1 MKFKRVIAILLCV
14 AMTLSLVACGTTGG
28 KKPDNS
34 NKASYTVTFD
44 VGEEARAAGIQ
55 NPDSVTVKAG
65 EKITLPSPVWADHQI
80 VHWMNGTAVFTSSTS
95 VNSDITLV
103 AEWITIT
110 QYDRDINDGKKD
122 WVQSGHLYIHYK
134 RGNHV
139 ATEEGTENKK
149 AKAPDYSGDNASNDN
164 YLIESTSYKDWGV
177 WVWPKNGE
185 GKLFNGRHIDE
196 SGVVYDILL
205 NNDYQNG
212 GWDGTNK
219 KSLTMVIN
227 YKDSTEIG
235 FQICETPTRTQGS
248 GFWVNDGGNVYIQL
262 DDCKRDNGSYHWY
275 VSENEV
281 NKGTAYYTAEDVPNP
296 YADDTTK
303 NKYVSKGGINSN
315 GNLAYAKWTKGAAGW
330 EDDAVGYQ
338 IFIASFCDSND
349 DGIGDIP
356 GIISQLDYLDKLNVD
371 VLWLTPFQNST
382 GYHGYD
388 ISDYYSVDSKFGTL
402 ADYRKLVYEAHK
414 RGMKVVMDFVL
425 NHTSTSNVWFQKSSN
440 LVKETDPKTGKTIDY
455 RNFYNWISEADFKN
469 SSKVPAHAK
478 SKDDGGTGDDS
489 QWFRDKNGYYY
500 YSSFSSTQPE
510 LNFDY
515 QPVRDAII
523 DVALYW
529 MGFGLDGFRLDAVKH
544 IYMANEVRGYGK
556 TIGKLVEDSNAP
568 QYGVDE
574 KRNLHFYNEFN
585 ARLKAVYPNA
595 YVVGENLTGDPAQ
608 LAPYYAGIDSQFNF
622 NLYYDTS
629 RAVAQSTLQIQ
640 QGGQNVNMS
649 YFSTAANARTKCD
662 NLFRQQNSNYIDGQF
677 TSNHDLPRAR
687 DRMNITGSSA
697 KLDDTYGTFYTDNTT
712 YELKSGG
719 KVTCKSV
726 AGKNLDTDAVNKTD
740 VLLRMY
746 YAFQLTFPGISWI
759 YYGDELGMSG
769 LMQYTVAA
777 NSTSSTASQPHE
789 DVIYRQPMKWFDNDS
804 TKGKNASFEI
814 GYNGMVCELQG
825 LNAEA
830 SFKGV
835 EGQTGDD
842 NSLLEWTRKL
852 TKIRRD
858 YKLGYKATM
867 SAATNNNG
875 ILSYTVKGGNNKT
888 ITVTVYAG
896 ASSIPNPSGALARCE
911 GTIKGSNGKYG
922 VVITG

>member
-1 MKFKRVIAILLCV
+1 M
-14 AMTLSLVACGTTGG
+14 MLSLVACGIHTTDKPNNGG
-28 KKPDNS
+28 
-34 NKASYTVTFD
+34 NKSSYIVTFD
-44 VGEEARAAGIQ
+44 VGEEAKSAGVQ
-55 NPDSVTVKAG
+55 NPASVTVNAG
-65 EKITLPSPVWADHQI
+65 ETVTLPSPEWADHQV
-80 VHWMNGTAVFTSSTS
+80 VHWMNGATIFVSTTA
-95 VNSDITLV
+95 VNSDLTLV
-103 AEWITIT
+103 AEWAKVT
-110 QYDRDINDGKKD
+110 QYDKDIDGGQKS
-122 WVQSGHLYIHYK
+122 WVQPGHLYIHYK

-164 YLIESTSYKDWGV
+164 YLIESAAYKDWGI

-196 SGVVYDILL
+196 TGVVYDILL
-205 NNDYQNG
+205 DNDYQNG
-212 GWDGTNK
+212 GWDGTNR
-219 KSLTMVIN
+219 KSLAMVIN
-227 YKDSTEIG
+227 YKDSDEVG

-248 GFWVNDGGNVYIQL
+248 GFWVNDGGNVYL
-262 DDCKRDNGSYHWY
+262 TLKDCKRDNGSYHWY

-281 NKGTAYYTAEDVPNP
+281 NKGTAYYTGVEVPNP
-296 YADDTTK
+296 YKDDNAQK
-303 NKYVSKGGINSN
+303 NKYVSKGGINSA
-315 GNLAYAKWTKGAAGW
+315 GNLAYSKWTSGAKGW
-330 EDDAVGYQ
+330 EGDAVGYQ
-338 IFIASFCDSND
+338 IFIASFCDS
-349 DGIGDIP
+349 DGDGMGDIP
-356 GIISQLDYLDKLNVD
+356 GIISKLDYLDKLNVD

-414 RGMKVVMDFVL
+414 RGMKVVMDYVL

-469 SSKVPAHAK
+469 ASKVPAHAK
-478 SKDDGGTGDDS
+478 SKEDGGTGDDS
-489 QWFRDKNGYYY
+489 QWFRDKNGYYF

-556 TIGKLVEDSNAP
+556 SVGKLVEDSNAP

-585 ARLKAVYPNA
+585 ARIKAVYPNA
-595 YVVGENLTGDPAQ
+595 YIVGENLTGDPAQ

-622 NLYYDTS
+622 NLYYDTA
-629 RAVAQSTLQIQ
+629 RAVAQSTGQLR
-640 QGGQNVNMS
+640 QGGSQ
-649 YFSTAANARTKCD
+649 TANSWLGGALTARTKCD
-662 NLFRQQNSNYIDGQF
+662 TLFKAQNANYIDGQF

-687 DRMNITGSSA
+687 DRMNITGSNA
-697 KLDDTYGTFYTDNTT
+697 KLDDTYGAFYNDTTT
-712 YELKSGG
+712 YTAKDKKTYTCKNVNG
-719 KVTCKSV
+719 KV
-726 AGKNLDTDAVNKTD
+726 LDSKTVHKTD

-777 NSTSSTASQPHE
+777 GSTSSTASQPHE

-804 TKGKNASFEI
+804 ANGKNASFEI
-814 GYNGMVCELQG
+814 GYNGMICELQG

-835 EGQTGDD
+835 EGQTGKD
-842 NSLLEWTRKL
+842 SLLEWTRTL
-852 TKIRRD
+852 TKIRRE
-858 YKLGYKATM
+858 YGLSYKATV
-867 SAATNNNG
+867 SEAGGSNKVTYKVNG
-875 ILSYTVKGGNNKT
+875 TKGAIK
-888 ITVTVYAG
+888 VTVCAG
-896 ASSIPNPSGALARCE
+896 TDVPASNKALARYE
-911 GTIKGSNGKYG
+911 NTIDGSSGKFG
-922 VVITG
+922 VLIEKA